1 MEIHDRMRILIEEL
15 QLSSSQFADMLKIQR
30 SAVSHLLSG
39 RNKPSIVILEKIIN
53 EFPNINVDWLITGKG
68 NILRTNKSVPV
79 QQEIFPENEDIKDES
94 QIASK
99 EVKKYEDFN
108 NPIEKIILIFRNK
121 QFEIIYPKQESN
133 GNI

>member
-79 QQEIFPENEDIKDES
+79 QQEIFPENEDIKDIKDES

-99 EVKKYEDFN
+99 EVKK
-108 NPIEKIILIFRNK
+108 I
-121 QFEIIYPKQESN
+121 
-133 GNI
+133 